1 MFWKGSIYVSKTMC
15 SPKCLHIKQ
24 HYYEVFKPTGA
35 CQKKR
40 KDIEGKKNETIGVE
54 ESNLIYF

>member
-1 MFWKGSIYVSKTMC
+1 MC